1 MNEERATRGYR
12 AVLSEDPDDGSWAA
26 EVPDLPGC
34 IAAGE
39 SPSEVIDQ
47 IGDAIDAWM
56 AAAAAVGRRVPSPPR
71 ATITHSGR
79 FVLRVPRGLHG
90 QLVRAAEG
98 EGVSLNT
105 YCATVL
111 AEAVGAGA
119 ARREPLQGVVAR
131 VASGRH

>member
-1 MNEERATRGYR
+1 MNDKRATRGYR
-12 AVLSEDPDDGSWAA
+12 ALLSEDPDDGSWAA

-34 IAAGE
+34 IAAGA

-56 AAAAAVGRRVPSPPR
+56 ATAAAVGRRVPSPSR

-90 QLVRAAEG
+90 RLVHAAEG

-105 YCATVL
+105 FCATAL

-119 ARREPLQGVVAR
+119 ARREPPRGMIAR
-131 VASGRH
+131 VASGRD